1 MEIYISNIL
10 KRSLKT
16 KIEEKKN
23 KKKRWSEP
31 TKFATR
37 SWDRNNPM
45 KSKLNKTTRLDSQ
58 TNPMFKGETEKKFRK
73 KKKNLNQPELTC
85 KTCDPGHDI

>member
-37 SWDRNNPM
+37 S
-45 KSKLNKTTRLDSQ
+45 
-58 TNPMFKGETEKKFRK
+58 
-73 KKKNLNQPELTC
+73 
-85 KTCDPGHDI
+85 

>member
-1 MEIYISNIL
+1 
-10 KRSLKT
+10 
-16 KIEEKKN
+16 
-23 KKKRWSEP
+23 
-31 TKFATR
+31 
-37 SWDRNNPM
+37 M